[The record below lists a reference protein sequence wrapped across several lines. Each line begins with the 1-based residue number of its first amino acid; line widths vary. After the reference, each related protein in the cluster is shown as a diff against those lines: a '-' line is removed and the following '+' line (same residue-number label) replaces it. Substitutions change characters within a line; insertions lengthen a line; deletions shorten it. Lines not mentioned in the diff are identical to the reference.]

1 MMMCY
6 LKLQSLKLQKTQSL
20 SSWCQSINGL
30 CLWYL
35 YVYLLWKV
43 PNSIMSLVKY
53 GFNTRPMS
61 KQFGCYVARAYDESF
76 RKVRKLLN
84 FDWAVVNDDLWR
96 RAFYDQY
103 KPSQNSNNKNL
114 GKVNKQVSSSP
125 FQRRAQQSSPF
136 SSRCMLDLL

>member
-1 MMMCY
+1 
-6 LKLQSLKLQKTQSL
+6 
-20 SSWCQSINGL
+20 
-30 CLWYL
+30 
-35 YVYLLWKV
+35 
-43 PNSIMSLVKY
+43 MSLVKY

-61 KQFGCYVARAYDESF
+61 KQFRFYVARTYDESF

-114 GKVNKQVSSSP
+114 GKVNKQVGSSP
-125 FQRRAQQSSPF
+125 FQRRVQQSSPF
-136 SSRCMLDLL
+136 SSTVHADLSTCAHNVSKRCITHM